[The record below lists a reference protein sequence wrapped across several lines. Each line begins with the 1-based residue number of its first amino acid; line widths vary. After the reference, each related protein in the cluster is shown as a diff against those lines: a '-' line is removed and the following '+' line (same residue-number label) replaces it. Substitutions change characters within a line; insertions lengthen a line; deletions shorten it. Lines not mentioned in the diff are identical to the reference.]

1 MLELAILGLLKE
13 SSMHGYQLKKRLS
26 DTLGPFWQVS
36 YGSLYPALKRLQ
48 RGGSVE
54 VVFPQEEVGRRKNV
68 YRVTSSGERLF
79 SELVEASGHDNNDDN
94 GFRVRLAFFRYL
106 KPETRI
112 GLLERRK
119 AYLLDRLADIKRRV
133 TSYRERVDTYTLSL
147 MRHGMDSTEHDIR
160 WLEDMIRSERRAVR
174 RKPRRRT
181 AVSKEG
187 GHA

>member
-1 MLELAILGLLKE
+1 
-13 SSMHGYQLKKRLS
+13 MHGYQLKKRLS

-48 RGGSVE
+48 REGSVE
-54 VVFPQEEVGRRKNV
+54 VVFPREEVGRRKNV
-68 YRVTSSGERLF
+68 YRVTETGERLF
-79 SELVEASGHDNNDDN
+79 SELVEASGAGDNDDN

-119 AYLLDRLADIKRRV
+119 AYLLDRLADIKNRLS
-133 TSYRERVDTYTLSL
+133 SYRERVDTYTLSL
-147 MRHGMDSTEHDIR
+147 MRHGMDSTEHDIE
-160 WLEDMIRSERRAVR
+160 WLDNMIRSERRAVR
-174 RKPRRRT
+174 RKPRRQT